1 MQDQHITRSVP
12 IEDSTST

>member
-12 IEDSTST
+12 IEDGTST